1 MSRGKVFELFIYVTN
16 SVVNGSWEEPRRW
29 FVFYIQFFLFIS
41 INVLGLEELCLYL
54 FNEVKG
60 QGTVHGQI
68 LI

>member
-1 MSRGKVFELFIYVTN
+1 MRGAAALICLLH
-16 SVVNGSWEEPRRW
+16 P
-29 FVFYIQFFLFIS
+29 IFLFIS
-41 INVLGLEELCLYL
+41 INELGLEELCLYL